1 MKGAVKKSKMERGK
15 KKAKL
20 KGIAKQWNTKEK
32 EKQNAVSWQSKG
44 LKEIQQEKNLPSKI
58 VQRKKNDNKDTSK
71 ATERKANKQRRKETK
86 AKRENHEAMQ
96 NAKQRYERKT
106 KEQSKAPEKQ

>member
-20 KGIAKQWNTKEK
+20 KGIAKQWNTEEK
-32 EKQNAVSWQSKG
+32 KKQNAVSWQSKG
-44 LKEIQQEKNLPSKI
+44 LKEIQQEKNTIQNCSKE
-58 VQRKKNDNKDTSK
+58 KNNDHKDTSK
-71 ATERKANKQRRKETK
+71 ATDKKANKQRKETK

>member
-44 LKEIQQEKNLPSKI
+44 LKEIQQEKTAIQNCSK
-58 VQRKKNDNKDTSK
+58 KKKW
-71 ATERKANKQRRKETK
+71 Q
-86 AKRENHEAMQ
+86 
-96 NAKQRYERKT
+96 
-106 KEQSKAPEKQ
+106 

>member
-1 MKGAVKKSKMERGK
+1 MEKKQEKE

-20 KGIAKQWNTKEK
+20 EGIAKQWNTKEK
-32 EKQNAVSWQSKG
+32 KKQNAVSWQSKG
-44 LKEIQQEKNLPSKI
+44 LKEIQQEKNTIQNCSK
-58 VQRKKNDNKDTSK
+58 KKQNDHKDTSK

-86 AKRENHEAMQ
+86 AKQENYEAMQ

>member
-44 LKEIQQEKNLPSKI
+44 LKEIQQEKTAIQNCSK
-58 VQRKKNDNKDTSK
+58 KKKDNKDISK

>member
-58 VQRKKNDNKDTSK
+58 VQRKKNDNKDISK
-71 ATERKANKQRRKETK
+71 ATERKAN
-86 AKRENHEAMQ
+86 
-96 NAKQRYERKT
+96 
-106 KEQSKAPEKQ
+106 